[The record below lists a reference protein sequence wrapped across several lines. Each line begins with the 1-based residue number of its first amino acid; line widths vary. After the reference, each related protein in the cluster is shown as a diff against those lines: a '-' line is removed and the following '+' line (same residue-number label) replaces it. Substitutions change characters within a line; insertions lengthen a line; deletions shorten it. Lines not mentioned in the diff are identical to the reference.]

1 MEKAV
6 ITIIGLGQIGTS
18 VGLAL
23 QSYSDRLLRIGHTR
37 QFGDGNHAK
46 TLGAVDKVMINLPDS
61 VREADV
67 VVIALPMHELKAI
80 MEFIAQDLKEGAVV
94 LDTSPVPSV
103 AAEWAET
110 CLPEGRYFVSFTP
123 VLNPKNISS
132 PEHGIQSARADLFK
146 DGLFAITSR
155 MAASSEALKVAADL
169 STMMQSAPFFADAA
183 EIDSYM
189 ASTHLLPQLLA
200 ASLVKVTQDAPGW
213 DESRKIAGRPYAQL
227 TNLVGN
233 TDRALSLALS
243 AQLDKEN
250 VMRVLDNL
258 IVDLQTMRS
267 QIADGNEALTKRI
280 EHARDARAKWWTQ
293 RQEAEW
299 MAERMAMDLS
309 EAGNP
314 FGQLFGIRPRKR
326 PRNQDEHK

>member
-18 VGLAL
+18 IGLAL
-23 QSYSDRLLRIGHTR
+23 QSYADRLLRIGHTR

-46 TLGAVDKVMINLPDS
+46 NLGAVDKVVINLPDS

-67 VVIALPMHELKAI
+67 VVLALPMHEMKQVL
-80 MEFIAQDLKEGAVV
+80 EFIALDLKDGAVV

-103 AAEWAET
+103 AAEWAEA
-110 CLPEGRYFVSFTP
+110 CLPAGRYFVSFTP
-123 VLNPKNISS
+123 VLNPKNLDT
-132 PEHGIQSARADLFK
+132 PEHGIKGARADLFK

-155 MAASSEALKVAADL
+155 MGASAEALKVGADL

-233 TDRALSLALS
+233 TDRAASLALS
-243 AQLDKEN
+243 AQVDK
-250 VMRVLDNL
+250 VHVTRVLDNL
-258 IVDLQTMRS
+258 IEDLQTMRG
-267 QIADGNEALTKRI
+267 QIAEGNGALAQRI
-280 EHARDARAKWWTQ
+280 EQAREARAKWWTQ
-293 RQEAEW
+293 RMDAEW

-326 PRNQDEHK
+326 PRRQDEHK